1 MNIILTQPRELIQF
15 SLLRILRNVGDKE
28 KKNNRFSLS
37 IFLIQKPFKV
47 TPELTGVHGN
57 EKTLQ
62 ENGLV
67 IAIMLTIIVNAVG
80 TFNQVLSSVSYLSVV
95 ALVEDF
101 LELDTLATSKP

>member
-1 MNIILTQPRELIQF
+1 M
-15 SLLRILRNVGDKE
+15 LRILRNVGDKE
-28 KKNNRFSLS
+28 KKPIAFH
-37 IFLIQKPFKV
+37 FLIQKPFKV

-57 EKTLQ
+57 EKTLK

-80 TFNQVLSSVSYLSVV
+80 TFNQVLSSVPYLSLL

-101 LELDTLATSKP
+101 LDTLATSKP